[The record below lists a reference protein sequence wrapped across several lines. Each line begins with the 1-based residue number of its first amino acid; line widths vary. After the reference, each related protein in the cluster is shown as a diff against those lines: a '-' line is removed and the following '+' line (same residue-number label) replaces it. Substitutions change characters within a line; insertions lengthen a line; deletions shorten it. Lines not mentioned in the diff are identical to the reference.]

1 MKLSKAIDF
10 QNVEALSRE
19 LRAERVSRER
29 FSLEIP
35 VRDCANGIYASF
47 RQEVEYWGG
56 HFRPDE
62 DTKSHILAAA
72 QWLVNPGGTP
82 GLLLC
87 GLYGNGKTTLA
98 RAMQRLIGWLTERE
112 LGYSNRKSVRFMKAK
127 EIVRLLRA
135 DSKAYEKLFTE
146 ELLIID
152 ELGEEAKEVITYGMI
167 DTPMVDLI
175 SERYDRR
182 LFTIITTNLETDEI
196 KAKYGERIYDRF
208 QEMLTSIIFENDSY
222 RPKE

>member
-1 MKLSKAIDF
+1 
-10 QNVEALSRE
+10 
-19 LRAERVSRER
+19 
-29 FSLEIP
+29 
-35 VRDCANGIYASF
+35 
-47 RQEVEYWGG
+47 
-56 HFRPDE
+56 
-62 DTKSHILAAA
+62 
-72 QWLVNPGGTP
+72 
-82 GLLLC
+82 
-87 GLYGNGKTTLA
+87 
-98 RAMQRLIGWLTERE
+98 MQRLISWLTERE
-112 LGYSNRKSVRFMKAK
+112 LGYTNRKSVRFMKAK

-222 RPKE
+222 RPKK